1 MLACQTN
8 LSTGHHIT
16 ERLKNF
22 YSARARGGVGLIVI
36 GFIFL
41 LRYPEEENTL
51 CLDDDSL
58 VPEYRSLTEIIH
70 GNGAKVIAQLG
81 IEHLWKKG
89 PAYPLE
95 AIGPSNVTV
104 SGHYPVVRSL
114 QVEEIQQ
121 IEDEI
126 VAGIVRARK
135 ANFDGVEIQA
145 AQGLLLSQFLSPY
158 TNRRTD
164 QYGVSSLENRTT
176 ILAEIFKKARK
187 AVGPDFTLT
196 CKISGDDFLEGGNT
210 IEDTPKIAAM
220 LEKIGFQGINVAA
233 GWHNSPVPITVSM
246 VPEGGF
252 AYLSE
257 KIKKTVQIPV
267 ITSYRITSPQ
277 VAEDMLT
284 KGKAD
289 LVGLARAL
297 IADPEWPDKARQG
310 SSEDIRPCIVCC
322 RCLDDSFTGRKGI
335 SCSVN
340 PAVGRE
346 GEIFPLTKIKKVMVI
361 GAGPAGLQ
369 ASLAA
374 RERGHNVSLVELG
387 DSIGGQLHLASLPPY
402 KSDVAKLIKFYKR
415 KLEKSG
421 IKVSLNI
428 EATPHMIAKANID
441 SIIVATGSYPL
452 IPDLPGVKNEGVLNA
467 LDIISGKKETG
478 DSIIIVGGG
487 MIGCETAEMLAGKGK
502 KVIVLEMLDR
512 IANDVGPSN
521 RWVLLM
527 RLKKAGVRLESRAR
541 VIEIME
547 REVRVQRDRG
557 VEVFVGDT
565 IVIAVGMRPENNLA
579 GKLRGLVSDVNVI
592 GDAVSPR
599 RIKEAVEEGY
609 LAGMRL

>member
-22 YSARARGGVGLIVI
+22 YSDRARGGVGLIVI

-41 LRYPEEENTL
+41 FRYPEDENTL

-58 VPEYRSLTEIIH
+58 IPEYRSLTEIIH
-70 GNGAKVIAQLG
+70 NNEAKVIAQLG

-89 PAYPLE
+89 PDYPLE
-95 AIGPSNVTV
+95 AVGPSNVTV
-104 SGHYPVVRSL
+104 SRHYPVVKPL

-121 IEDEI
+121 AENAI

-145 AQGLLLSQFLSPY
+145 AQGLLLSQSLSPY

-164 QYGVSSLENRTT
+164 QYSVSSPENRTR
-176 ILAEIFKKARK
+176 ILAEILEKARK
-187 AVGPDFTLT
+187 AAGPDFTLT
-196 CKISGDDFLEGGNT
+196 CKISGDDFIEGGNT
-210 IEDTPKIAAM
+210 IEETPQIAAM
-220 LEKIGFQGINVAA
+220 LEKMGFQGINVAA

-246 VPEGGF
+246 VPEGSF
-252 AYLSE
+252 SYLSE
-257 KIKKTVQIPV
+257 KIKKTVHIPV

-277 VAEDMLT
+277 VAEDILA

-297 IADPEWPDKARQG
+297 IADPEWPNKARQG
-310 SSEDIRPCIVCC
+310 SFEDIRPCIVCC
-322 RCLDDSFTGRKGI
+322 RCLDQSFTGKEGVY
-335 SCSVN
+335 CSVN
-340 PAVGRE
+340 PAAGRE
-346 GEIFPLTKIKKVMVI
+346 GEIYPRTKVKKVMVI
-361 GAGPAGLQ
+361 GAGPAGIQ

-374 RERGHNVSLVELG
+374 RGRGHDVSLVESR
-387 DSIGGQLHLASLPPY
+387 DFTGGQLNLAFLPPY
-402 KSDVAKLIKFYKR
+402 KDDIAKLVKFYEHQ
-415 KLEKSG
+415 LEKSD
-421 IKVSLNI
+421 IKVSLNT
-428 EATPHMIAKANID
+428 EATPDMIAKAKVD
-441 SIIVATGSYPL
+441 SVIVATGSSPL
-452 IPDLPGVKNEGVLNA
+452 IPDLPGVRDEGVMSA

-478 DSIIIVGGG
+478 DRVVIVGGG

-527 RLKKAGVRLESRAR
+527 RLKKAGIRLESKAR
-541 VIEIME
+541 VVEI
-547 REVRVQRDRG
+547 REGEVVVQRDGRA
-557 VEVFVGDT
+557 EAFEGDT
-565 IVIAVGMRPENNLA
+565 IVIAVGMKPDNNLA
-579 GKLRGLVSDVNVI
+579 RELRGLVPDVNII
-592 GDAVSPR
+592 GDASSPR

-609 LAGMRL
+609 LAGIRL